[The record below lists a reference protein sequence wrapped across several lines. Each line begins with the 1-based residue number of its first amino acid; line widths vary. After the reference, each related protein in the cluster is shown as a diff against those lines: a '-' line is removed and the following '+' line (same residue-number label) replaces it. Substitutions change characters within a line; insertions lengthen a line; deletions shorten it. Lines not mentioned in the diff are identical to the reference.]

1 VSNQEPL
8 IEDVG
13 VDKSILEDI
22 YVPEGSTSDTDEE
35 VSLSNTRASVV
46 RCLQTASRDEDW
58 QRTSVFYTYIVHER
72 KNYKVIDKGSCVS
85 IIVVIDRGIDKMGL
99 KG

>member
-1 VSNQEPL
+1 MSNQEPL

-58 QRTSVFYTYIVHER
+58 QRTSVFYTYIVHEER
-72 KNYKVIDKGSCVS
+72 TI
-85 IIVVIDRGIDKMGL
+85 R
-99 KG
+99 